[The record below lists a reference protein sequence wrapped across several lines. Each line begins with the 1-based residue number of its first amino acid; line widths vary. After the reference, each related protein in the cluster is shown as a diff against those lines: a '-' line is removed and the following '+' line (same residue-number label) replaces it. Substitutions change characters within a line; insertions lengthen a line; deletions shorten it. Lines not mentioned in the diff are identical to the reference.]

1 MEKDRILV
9 IGSSGQ
15 IGSDL
20 VLALREKY
28 GADQVVASDVRPG
41 NFEVMEGGPFEEL
54 DVMNKA
60 RIEEVIDTYKV
71 NQVYLLAALLSATAE
86 QKPQLGWDLNMTSL
100 SHILDLIRAGKIK
113 KVFYPSSIAVFGPT
127 TPKEFT
133 PQRTIME
140 PTTVYGITKQAGERW
155 SEYFFNR
162 YGSDIRSIR
171 YPGLISYKADP
182 GGGTTDYAV
191 QIYHDA
197 LKSGHHTCF
206 LNKDTALPMMY
217 MPDAI
222 RATISLMDA
231 DPDRLRIRGSYNL
244 AGISFTPEEIAASI
258 RKFIPDFTISYEPDF
273 RQKIADGWP
282 KSIDDTFAQEDWDWR
297 PEYDLDAMTG
307 DMLKQLK
314 DRYQ

>member
-222 RATISLMDA
+222 RATISLMD
-231 DPDRLRIRGSYNL
+231 GS
-244 AGISFTPEEIAASI
+244 GPT
-258 RKFIPDFTISYEPDF
+258 SYKRE
-273 RQKIADGWP
+273 
-282 KSIDDTFAQEDWDWR
+282 
-297 PEYDLDAMTG
+297 L
-307 DMLKQLK
+307 
-314 DRYQ
+314 